1 MKKQAILFILIITVF
16 FSCHRNLLTTI
27 DLSGEWKYR
36 LDEQEIG
43 KDNRWFS
50 DEFTETIMLPGA
62 LRDYGIGHEPDLH
75 TNWTGS
81 IYDSSWY
88 FNPAMEKYRQA
99 GNVKFPF
106 WLTPNKHYVG
116 MVWYQ
121 KEVDIPSIW
130 KGKDVV
136 VYLERPH
143 WQTTVWF
150 EDEMI
155 GTNNSLSVPHQFVIP
170 AEIITEGK
178 HRITVLVDNAIR
190 DIDPGINSHSISDH
204 TQGNWN
210 GMVGD
215 MKMFPKSD
223 VRIQQLKITPDLK
236 GKSVKAEVILSST
249 LPDGKLT
256 FEVKG
261 LNHNHNLPAIIKDFK
276 DSKDTL
282 IYNIPMGDD
291 FKTWSEFSPNIY
303 ELTVQ
308 LSDASR
314 LVDSY
319 NSSFGM
325 REFNVNDKHF
335 EINGIPLFL
344 RGTTECCVFPLT
356 GYPPTDEA
364 EWDRIFE
371 ICLSFGL
378 NHMRFHSYCPPEAAF
393 KSADRAG
400 FYLQVEG
407 PSWAKYSTSL
417 GYGKP
422 VDQYLMDETKRI
434 IDTYGNHPSFCMMAY
449 GNEPSGKYVPYL
461 ENWVDHFRKY
471 DPQRVFTGAS
481 TGRSW
486 AIIDNSDFIVRSPP
500 RGLEWTTKQ
509 PESEFDYRDKTENQE
524 RPYVTFEM
532 GQWCVFPNFS
542 EIEKY
547 TGSLKAKNFELFQ
560 EDLADHHMADLADD
574 FLMASGKMQASCYKQ
589 EIEATMRT
597 PNLAGFQLLSLNDF
611 SGQGTA
617 LVGVL
622 DAFWDEKGYIT
633 DKEFSAFCNKVVPL
647 ARLPKFTFESNENLK
662 AAIEIA
668 NFSGNIIK
676 NESVKWKLLR
686 DSVTV
691 VKEGSFN
698 TSTIAIGHN
707 NPVGNIEVPLTFA
720 KKAEQLTLAVSV
732 GEYENQWNIWVYP
745 ESQPEIKTDGL
756 IITDQINAITKQ
768 ALDEGKS
775 VLLLVAGKVEN
786 GKDVVQ
792 HHTPVFWN
800 TSWFRMRPPHT
811 TGILIQNEHP
821 VFNDFPTDYY
831 SDMQWWEIDNLQQTI
846 NLEYFPEDFRPLI
859 QPIDT
864 WFMNRRLAMLFE
876 AKVSK
881 GKLMV
886 CSIDLSD
893 NMDERPVARQLKQ
906 SILYYMTSDQFSP
919 ASDIKYEVVEEL
931 FEKKEREGWK
941 SYVREDP

>member
-1 MKKQAILFILIITVF
+1 M
-16 FSCHRNLLTTI
+16 TI
-27 DLSGEWKYR
+27 
-36 LDEQEIG
+36 
-43 KDNRWFS
+43 
-50 DEFTETIMLPGA
+50 
-62 LRDYGIGHEPDLH
+62 
-75 TNWTGS
+75 
-81 IYDSSWY
+81 
-88 FNPAMEKYRQA
+88 
-99 GNVKFPF
+99 
-106 WLTPNKHYVG
+106 
-116 MVWYQ
+116 
-121 KEVDIPSIW
+121 
-130 KGKDVV
+130 
-136 VYLERPH
+136 
-143 WQTTVWF
+143 
-150 EDEMI
+150 
-155 GTNNSLSVPHQFVIP
+155 
-170 AEIITEGK
+170 
-178 HRITVLVDNAIR
+178 LVDNAIR

-215 MKMFPKSD
+215 MKMFPKSN
-223 VRIQQLKITPDLK
+223 VRIQQLKITPNLK
-236 GKSVKAEVILSST
+236 NQAITAEVILSST
-249 LPDGKLT
+249 LPEGKLT
-256 FEVKG
+256 FNVKG
-261 LNHNHNLPAIIKDFK
+261 LNHSHQLPAIIKDCK
-276 DSKDTL
+276 DAKDTL
-282 IYNIPMGDD
+282 VYNIPMGDD

-303 ELTVQ
+303 ELTAQ
-308 LSDASR
+308 LSDASGSI
-314 LVDSY
+314 DSY
-319 NSSFGM
+319 TSSFGM
-325 REFNVNDKHF
+325 REFTINDKHF

-356 GYPPTDEA
+356 GYPPTDE
-364 EWDRIFE
+364 EDWDRIFE
-371 ICLSFGL
+371 ICQSFGL

-400 FYLQVEG
+400 FYLQVES

-422 VDQYLMDETKRI
+422 IDQYLMDETKRI

-500 RGLEWTTKQ
+500 RGLEWKTKH

-532 GQWCVFPNFS
+532 GQWCVFPNFK

-633 DKEFSAFCNKVVPL
+633 AKEFSSFCNKVVPL

-662 AAIEIA
+662 ATIEIA
-668 NFSGNIIK
+668 NFSGATID
-676 NESVKWKLLR
+676 NEPVKWQLLR
-686 DSVTV
+686 DSATII
-691 VKEGSFN
+691 KEGSIN
-698 TSTIAIGHN
+698 TSAIAIGN
-707 NPVGNIEVPLTFA
+707 QNKIGNIEVPLSFA

-745 ESQPEIKTDGL
+745 AAHPEINTDDL
-756 IITDQINAITKQ
+756 IIIDQIDTNTKQ
-768 ALDEGKS
+768 ALVDGKS
-775 VLLLVAGKVEN
+775 VLLLAAGKVEN

-831 SDMQWWEIDNLQQTI
+831 SDMQWWEIDNLQQTM
-846 NLEYFPEDFRPLI
+846 NLEHFPVEFRPLI

-876 AKVSK
+876 AKVGK
-881 GKLMV
+881 GKLIV

-906 SILYYMTSDQFSP
+906 SILNYMTSDQFTPS
-919 ASDIKYEVVEEL
+919 SDIKYEVVEEL
-931 FEKKEREGWK
+931 FEKKGREGWK
-941 SYVREDP
+941 SYVRENP